1 MDAAFL
7 RPLRAGSVRF
17 STEGKKN
24 LISDLLL
31 RYFLRALTSLRM
43 PAKSKIL
50 NKNQKLGNQGIAQG
64 FGALLQKKSLKDVTD
79 EQLVHR

>member
-1 MDAAFL
+1 MLPFRARYERAAASSL
-7 RPLRAGSVRF
+7 P
-17 STEGKKN
+17 EGEKN

-31 RYFLRALTSLRM
+31 RNFLRAFTSLRM
-43 PAKSKIL
+43 PAKNMIFD
-50 NKNQKLGNQGIAQG
+50 KNQKVGNQGMAQG